1 MHPPTAHRPPPR
13 LPARLAGALLLALAA
28 LAPLAACGGGGGPA
42 PAPPPPEG
50 ASAETIVAAD
60 GVRLSARLFAADPDR
75 IAILLHMFRSDQAA
89 WREFARTL
97 QTERGTSALTL
108 DFRGHGASGGER
120 DPGGIDRDVRAAL
133 AFARER
139 GYRRAVLVGASM
151 GATAA
156 IVAAADANGG
166 GAEGVDGVVSIS
178 APARMRGLD
187 AADAVARVGA
197 PLTLVA
203 ARGDLSARNALE
215 GLAGRAGLG
224 ADALLVTPGAA
235 HGTGLLA
242 SPDGDAVRAH
252 VLAFLDAVWGGR

>member
-1 MHPPTAHRPPPR
+1 MHPPTALPPPPP

-28 LAPLAACGGGGGPA
+28 LAPLAACGGGGADPPPA
-42 PAPPPPEG
+42 PAPPEG

-60 GVRLSARLFAADPDR
+60 GVRLSARLFAADPER
-75 IAILLHMFRSDQAA
+75 LAILLHMFRSDQTA
-89 WREFARTL
+89 WAPFARAL
-97 QTERGTSALTL
+97 QAERGTSALTL

-120 DPGGIDRDVRAAL
+120 DPGGIGRDVRAAL

-139 GYRRAVLVGASM
+139 GYRRVVFVGASM

-156 IVAAADANGG
+156 IVVAADADS
-166 GAEGVDGVVSIS
+166 GVAGVVSIS

-215 GLAGRAGLG
+215 GMAGRAGLG

-242 SPDGDAVRAH
+242 SPEGGAVRAH
-252 VLAFLDAVWGGR
+252 ILAFLDAVWGAR